1 MPELR
6 KDPVVGRWVVFSP
19 ERQIRPERYKCEELL
34 PTRPE
39 DNPFLEG
46 HEAYTPAELYAIR
59 PGGGAANGPGWQLR
73 VVSNRYPALRVEGEL
88 EKEAVGF
95 YDRMNGIGAHEVIVE
110 TPHPKLVLEK
120 QNLAGV
126 ARVFES
132 CRARILDLS
141 RDQRLHYALVFK
153 NHGAMAGATMP
164 HPHTQLIAMPVT
176 PTVLKEKLA
185 AAREYYVEKDR
196 SLFGDILQAERKT
209 GDRVVFENDGFTV
222 FCPFAS
228 RFPFET
234 CIMPRQQAADFQSSK
249 DEVLVQLAEAVQ
261 RVLKAYAAAL
271 NQPSYNLILHN
282 APFRRS
288 RQPNAWTTIDADF
301 RWHVEILPRLTG
313 VAGFE
318 FGTGFFINPTLPEE
332 AAGVLREA
340 LTRG

>member
-39 DNPFLEG
+39 EDPFLEG
-46 HEAYTPAELYAIR
+46 HEKYTPAEVYAIR

-271 NQPSYNLILHN
+271 NQ
-282 APFRRS
+282 
-288 RQPNAWTTIDADF
+288 
-301 RWHVEILPRLTG
+301 
-313 VAGFE
+313 
-318 FGTGFFINPTLPEE
+318 
-332 AAGVLREA
+332 
-340 LTRG
+340 

>member
-141 RDQRLHYALVFK
+141 RDQRLHYVLVFK

-176 PTVLKEKLA
+176 PIVLKEKLA
-185 AAREYYVEKDR
+185 A
-196 SLFGDILQAERKT
+196 G
-209 GDRVVFENDGFTV
+209 
-222 FCPFAS
+222 
-228 RFPFET
+228 
-234 CIMPRQQAADFQSSK
+234 
-249 DEVLVQLAEAVQ
+249 
-261 RVLKAYAAAL
+261 
-271 NQPSYNLILHN
+271 
-282 APFRRS
+282 
-288 RQPNAWTTIDADF
+288 
-301 RWHVEILPRLTG
+301 
-313 VAGFE
+313 AGFR
-318 FGTGFFINPTLPEE
+318 LKL
-332 AAGVLREA
+332 VLCQGSRRQIFRVRR
-340 LTRG
+340 TRCWSSSRRRCSGCCRPMRRH

>member
-6 KDPVVGRWVVFSP
+6 KDPVVGRLVVFSP

-39 DNPFLEG
+39 EDPFLEG
-46 HEAYTPAELYAIR
+46 HEKYTPAELYAVR
-59 PGGGAANGPGWQLR
+59 PNGGGANGPGWQLR
-73 VVSNRYPALRVEGEL
+73 VVSNRFPALRVEGEL

-110 TPHPKLVLEK
+110 TPHPQLVLEK
-120 QNLAGV
+120 QNLAGA

-141 RDQRLHYALVFK
+141 KDVRLQYAQVFK

-164 HPHTQLIAMPVT
+164 HPHTQLIALPVT
-176 PTVLKEKLA
+176 PTVLKEKLV
-185 AAREYYVEKDR
+185 AARRYYIEKDR
-196 SLFGDILQAERKT
+196 NLFADILQAERKM
-209 GDRVVFENDGFTV
+209 GDRVVFENDGFTA

-234 CIMPRQQAADFQSSK
+234 CVVPRKQSADFQNSK
-249 DEVLVQLAEAVQ
+249 DGTLVLLAEAVQ
-261 RVLKAYAAAL
+261 RVLRAYAVAL
-271 NQPSYNLILHN
+271 NRPAYNMILHN

-288 RQPNAWTTIDADF
+288 RQPDAWTTIDADF
-301 RWHVEILPRLTG
+301 RWHVEFLPRLTG
-313 VAGFE
+313 IAGFE
-318 FGTGFFINPTLPEE
+318 FGTGFYINPTLPEE

-340 LTRG
+340 VSRG

>member
-1 MPELR
+1 MPQLR
-6 KDPVVGRWVVFSP
+6 KDPVLGRWVVFSP

-39 DNPFLEG
+39 EDPFLEG
-46 HEAYTPAELYAIR
+46 HEAYTPAELYAVR
-59 PGGGAANGPGWQLR
+59 PNGGAANGPGWLLR
-73 VVSNRYPALRVEGEL
+73 VVSNRFPALRVEGEL

-110 TPHPKLVLEK
+110 TPHPQLVLEK
-120 QNLAGV
+120 QNLPGV
-126 ARVFES
+126 TRVWEA
-132 CRARILDLS
+132 CRARILDLG
-141 RDQRLHYALVFK
+141 RDGRMHYVQIFK

-185 AAREYYVEKDR
+185 AARTYFMEKDR
-196 SLFGDILQAERKT
+196 NLFADILQAERKT

-234 CIMPRQQAADFQSSK
+234 CIMPRQQAVDFQASK
-249 DEVLVQLAEAVQ
+249 DEVLVLLAEAVQ
-261 RVLKAYAAAL
+261 RVLKAYGKAL
-271 NQPSYNLILHN
+271 NQPAYNLILHN

-288 RQPNAWTTIDADF
+288 RHPDAWMTIDFDF
-301 RWHVEILPRLTG
+301 RWHVEVLPRLTG
-313 VAGFE
+313 MAGFE
-318 FGTGFFINPTLPEE
+318 FGTGFYINPTLPEE

-340 LTRG
+340 MTRG